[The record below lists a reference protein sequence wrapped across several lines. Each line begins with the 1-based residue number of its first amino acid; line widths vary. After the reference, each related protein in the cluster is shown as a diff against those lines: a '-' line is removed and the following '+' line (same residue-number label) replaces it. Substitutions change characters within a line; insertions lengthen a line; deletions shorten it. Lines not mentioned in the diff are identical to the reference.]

1 MTEREMLEAAARALG
16 ITITWDHGQEFPE
29 RVELFRGHLEN
40 YEPWSPRLYNS
51 DAFELAAALRISVEH
66 NHPADNH
73 PWVCASVD
81 GYTPTPE
88 RACFGFMEDVPEES
102 QRADRM
108 RLAILRCAAAQA
120 PANGCAEEAICK
132 D

>member
-1 MTEREMLEAAARALG
+1 MSTEREMLEAAARAVG
-16 ITITWDHGQEFPE
+16 ITITWEHGQEFPE
-29 RVELFRGHLEN
+29 RVELFRGHLKN

-66 NHPADNH
+66 NPNEESR

-81 GYTPTPE
+81 GGPM
-88 RACFGFMEDVPEES
+88 RLFIEDVPDES

-108 RLAILRCAAAQA
+108 RLAILRCAAAQPPKEQA
-120 PANGCAEEAICK
+120 
-132 D
+132 